1 MPGRADYADI
11 SAIERSTMRKVYL
24 RLLPFAIVVYFFCYL
39 DRINVGFAALTMN
52 KAIGLTAAAYGLSA
66 GAFYLGYC
74 LFEVPSNIVLDKV
87 GARLWIARI
96 MITWGIASG
105 ATAFVVGPNSF
116 LLVRFLL
123 GMSEA
128 GLFPGIVLLFTYW
141 FPDHH
146 RARIISGFT
155 LALPVSVALGA
166 PLSTAILGLDG
177 WLGIAGWKWIYILEA
192 VPTVLLGIG
201 VLFYLTDKPAQA
213 AWLTPE
219 ERSWLAGRLDAER
232 RAVEAGRKFSLMEA
246 LFNPKILLLSAN
258 YLGIVTASLGIVLF
272 IPQMIKSLGATNMG
286 TGYATM
292 LAYIC
297 GAISMLAWGWVS
309 DRMGERR
316 WNLFWACVLATI
328 GLVIA
333 GLTMGTWWALAGLCI
348 ATAGFYGTKG
358 PFWAMPSMLLTGT
371 AAAGG
376 IAWIN
381 SIGNVGGFFGP
392 TIVGWLKDT
401 TGSYS
406 GGLYGLALF
415 TLASAIIAAVG
426 LYIPRRVGGA
436 ATFTAPAE

>member
-1 MPGRADYADI
+1 M
-11 SAIERSTMRKVYL
+11 ERSLEQRTMRKVYL
-24 RLLPFAIVVYFFCYL
+24 RLLPFAMIVYFFCYL

-52 KAIGLTAAAYGLSA
+52 KAIGLTAAAYGVSA

-96 MITWGIASG
+96 MVTWGLASG
-105 ATAFVVGPNSF
+105 ATAFIVGPNSF

-123 GMSEA
+123 GMAEA

-155 LALPVSVALGA
+155 LALPISVALGA
-166 PLSTAILGLDG
+166 PISTAVLDMDG
-177 WLGIAGWKWIYILEA
+177 ILGIAGWKWIYLIEA
-192 VPTVLLGIG
+192 APTILLGIG
-201 VLFYLTDKPAQA
+201 VLFYLTDKPEQA
-213 AWLTPE
+213 RWLSAE
-219 ERSWLAGRLDAER
+219 EKTWLSTRLAAER
-232 RAVEAGRKFSLMEA
+232 HAVESVRTYSFLGA
-246 LFNPKILLLSAN
+246 LFNPKVLLLCLN

-272 IPQMIKSLGATNMG
+272 IPQIIKSLGATNMG

-297 GAISMLAWGWVS
+297 GAISMVTWGWIS

-316 WNLFWACVLATI
+316 WNLFWACMVATV

-358 PFWAMPSMLLTGT
+358 PFWSMPSMLLTGT
-371 AAAGG
+371 AAAAG

-392 TIVGWLKDT
+392 AIVGWLKDV
-401 TGSYS
+401 TGSYA

-415 TLASAIIAAVG
+415 TLMSAITAAFG
-426 LYIPRRVGGA
+426 LHIPRRVARVTEWA
-436 ATFTAPAE
+436 AAAE

>member
-1 MPGRADYADI
+1 MV
-11 SAIERSTMRKVYL
+11 RSVEQTTMRKVYL

-52 KAIGLTAAAYGLSA
+52 KDLGLTAAAYGMSA

-74 LFEVPSNIVLDKV
+74 VFEVPSNIILDKV

-105 ATAFVVGPNSF
+105 ATAFVVGPASF
-116 LLVRFLL
+116 LTVRFLL
-123 GMSEA
+123 GLAEA

-166 PLSTAILGLDG
+166 PISIAILGMDG
-177 WLGIAGWKWIYILEA
+177 FLGVTGWKWIYIIEA
-192 VPTVLLGIG
+192 APTVLLGIG

-213 AWLTPE
+213 SWLTAE
-219 ERSWLAGRLDAER
+219 EKSWLIGRLEAER
-232 RAVEAGRKFSLMEA
+232 RAVEAARTFSIWQA
-246 LFNPKILLLSAN
+246 LIDPKILLLSAN

-272 IPQMIKSLGATNMG
+272 IPQMIQSLGATNMG

-292 LAYIC
+292 LAYVC
-297 GAISMLAWGWVS
+297 GAISMVAWGWVS

-316 WNLFWACVLATI
+316 WNLFWACVVATV
-328 GLVIA
+328 GLVLA
-333 GLTMGTWWALAGLCI
+333 GLTMGSWWALVGLCV

-358 PFWAMPSMLLTGT
+358 PFWSMPSMLLTGA

-392 TIVGWLKDT
+392 TIVGWMKEL

-406 GGLYGLALF
+406 GGLYGLAAF
-415 TLASAIIAAVG
+415 TGAAALIAAVA
-426 LYIPRRVGGA
+426 LHIPRRLPAREGIGV
-436 ATFTAPAE
+436 PAE

>member
-1 MPGRADYADI
+1 MSNG
-11 SAIERSTMRKVYL
+11 IERQTMRKVYW
-24 RLLPFAIVVYFFCYL
+24 RLLPFAMLVYFFCYL

-52 KAIGLTAAAYGLSA
+52 KDIGLTAAAYGVSA

-96 MITWGIASG
+96 MVTWGLCSG
-105 ATAFVVGPNSF
+105 ATALVVGPKSF

-128 GLFPGIVLLFTYW
+128 GLFPGILLLFTYW

-146 RARIISGFT
+146 RARIIAGFT
-155 LALPVSVALGA
+155 LALPISVALGA
-166 PLSTAILGLDG
+166 PISTAVLGMDG
-177 WLGIAGWKWIYILEA
+177 ILGIAGWKWIYLVEA
-192 VPTVLLGIG
+192 APTVLVGIG
-201 VLFYLTDKPAQA
+201 VLFYLTDKPEQA
-213 AWLTPE
+213 RWLSPD
-219 ERSWLAGRLDAER
+219 ERIWLAGRLASER
-232 RAVEAGRKFSLMEA
+232 DAVESVRTYSFIQA
-246 LFNPKILLLSAN
+246 LFDPKVLLLCLN

-272 IPQMIKSLGATNMG
+272 VPQIIKSLGATTMG
-286 TGYATM
+286 TGYATA
-292 LAYIC
+292 LAYVC
-297 GAISMLAWGWVS
+297 GAISMVTWGWVS

-316 WNLFWACVLATI
+316 WNLFWACMLATA

-358 PFWAMPSMLLTGT
+358 PFWSMPSMMLTGT
-371 AAAGG
+371 AAAAG

-392 TIVGWLKDT
+392 SLVGWLKDA

-415 TLASAIIAAVG
+415 TLVSAATAAVG
-426 LYIPRRVGGA
+426 LHIPRRFA
-436 ATFTAPAE
+436 YADQLRTPAE

>member
-1 MPGRADYADI
+1 
-11 SAIERSTMRKVYL
+11 
-24 RLLPFAIVVYFFCYL
+24 
-39 DRINVGFAALTMN
+39 MN
-52 KAIGLTAAAYGLSA
+52 KDLGLTAAAYGLSA

-74 LFEVPSNIVLDKV
+74 VFEVPSNLIFDKV

-96 MITWGIASG
+96 MITWGMCSA

-116 LLVRFLL
+116 LAARFLL
-123 GMSEA
+123 GLAEA

-166 PLSTAILGLDG
+166 PISTAILGMDG
-177 WLGIAGWKWIYILEA
+177 YLGIAGWKWIYLIEA
-192 VPTVLLGIG
+192 APTVLIGIG

-213 AWLTPE
+213 KWLTAEEKAWLV
-219 ERSWLAGRLDAER
+219 GRLESER
-232 RAVEAGRKFSLMEA
+232 RAVESTRTFSIWQA
-246 LFNPKILLLSAN
+246 LIDPKILLLSAN

-286 TGYATM
+286 TGFATM

-297 GAISMLAWGWVS
+297 GAISMVVWGWIS

-316 WNLFWACVLATI
+316 WNLFWACVLATL
-328 GLVIA
+328 GLVFA
-333 GLTMGTWWALAGLCI
+333 GLTMGTWWALVGLCI

-358 PFWAMPSMLLTGT
+358 PFWSMPSMLLTGT

-392 TIVGWLKDT
+392 TIVGWIKGA

-406 GGLYGLALF
+406 GGLYGLAAF
-415 TLASAIIAAVG
+415 TAVSALIAAFA
-426 LYIPRRVGGA
+426 LHIPRQIPTRDGVGV
-436 ATFTAPAE
+436 PAE